1 MLETNCQGQCQ
12 GSENLNTET
21 GNFVFDSST
30 RHSLFFL
37 VQWWEVN
44 GAMISNKLCYLKKK
58 HTEVEGKCKTTNT
71 AKVVMKIVYDF
82 SFRQWSMMVSID
94 ERCNRIMLVIIILQ
108 EIHYMK
114 NNVIFRIETV
124 LIFENI
130 NIS

>member
-1 MLETNCQGQCQ
+1 
-12 GSENLNTET
+12 
-21 GNFVFDSST
+21 
-30 RHSLFFL
+30 
-37 VQWWEVN
+37 
-44 GAMISNKLCYLKKK
+44 MIKSFEDLY
-58 HTEVEGKCKTTNT
+58 EVEGKCKTTNT

-94 ERCNRIMLVIIILQ
+94 ESCNRIMLVIIILQ

-130 NIS
+130 KIS